1 MLIVI
6 RSKSTNYTKA
16 NTLILLSYLK
26 AHSALTFSK
35 TPPYGYSAG
44 WRFFSTK
51 LSTYNFAMAFD
62 FESLLGFADAVL
74 AQDVW
79 QFLSFLAQA
88 SVFSQAVLQHFD
100 LSQQLGLD

>member
-1 MLIVI
+1 
-6 RSKSTNYTKA
+6 
-16 NTLILLSYLK
+16 
-26 AHSALTFSK
+26 
-35 TPPYGYSAG
+35 
-44 WRFFSTK
+44 
-51 LSTYNFAMAFD
+51 MAFD
-62 FESLLGFADAVL
+62 FESLLGFADAVF